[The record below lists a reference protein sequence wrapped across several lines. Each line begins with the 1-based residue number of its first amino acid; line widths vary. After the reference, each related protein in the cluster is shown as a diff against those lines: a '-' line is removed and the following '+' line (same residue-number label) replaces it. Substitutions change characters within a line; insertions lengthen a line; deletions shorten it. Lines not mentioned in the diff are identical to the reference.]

1 MPDLDIFSARAWV
14 VNNRKRKKEKQRKKI
29 YKMDEVGQ
37 VEVGLRNLQERLT
50 AVQATLDA
58 TQRSLALF
66 LDTQEALNLVRSFR
80 SCPCDPPQ
88 HPPDSHRACTGV
100 IV

>member
-1 MPDLDIFSARAWV
+1 MG
-14 VNNRKRKKEKQRKKI
+14 
-29 YKMDEVGQ
+29 EVRQ
-37 VEVGLRNLQERLT
+37 VEVGLHNLQERLT

-80 SCPCDPPQ
+80 SCPYAPRGTHLTRTARVCC
-88 HPPDSHRACTGV
+88 R